1 QTHIQRNR
9 VSNLWIPTIP
19 SFMLSLFALLLCV
32 NSGLSLFN
40 VYPKIKQIPVRGDP
54 GDPLFLTPYIEAGKI
69 KEAQQLSKVGPLK
82 GAANIKSYSGYLTV
96 DKRYNSNLFFWYF
109 PIEKEYA
116 DAPVVL
122 WLQGG
127 PGSTSLFGLF
137 TENGPFSINKKFYL
151 VPREYSWTKTHHVI
165 YIDNPVGTG
174 FSFTDSDDGYARNET
189 KVGEDLYQA
198 IFQFFQLFPE
208 LQKNEFYVTGESYG
222 GKYVPALSYTIH
234 TKNKDAKQKIN
245 FKGMAIGNGF
255 SDPEHMLNYSD
266 YLYQIGLIDINT
278 KKILYEQENLG
289 IKYIQ
294 EKKWDAAFDVF
305 DRLLLGDMCNS
316 SVFQNV
322 TGFTFHFNYLK
333 SREDGS
339 DMMGQYVQ
347 LNKVRNAIHVGNL
360 TFHTYNKVEIMLK
373 QDVMQSVKP
382 LVEVL
387 LDNNNYRIL
396 IYNGQ
401 LDIIVAYPLTL
412 GFLQTLKWSGTDAY
426 KTAPRLQW
434 HVDGDI
440 AGYSKTVGNF
450 TELLVRDAG
459 HMVPTDQPKWAFDMI
474 NRFTS
479 NKPFNDQIHT

>member
-1 QTHIQRNR
+1 
-9 VSNLWIPTIP
+9 
-19 SFMLSLFALLLCV
+19 
-32 NSGLSLFN
+32 
-40 VYPKIKQIPVRGDP
+40 
-54 GDPLFLTPYIEAGKI
+54 
-69 KEAQQLSKVGPLK
+69 
-82 GAANIKSYSGYLTV
+82 
-96 DKRYNSNLFFWYF
+96 
-109 PIEKEYA
+109 
-116 DAPVVL
+116 
-122 WLQGG
+122 
-127 PGSTSLFGLF
+127 
-137 TENGPFSINKKFYL
+137 
-151 VPREYSWTKTHHVI
+151 
-165 YIDNPVGTG
+165 
-174 FSFTDSDDGYARNET
+174 
-189 KVGEDLYQA
+189 
-198 IFQFFQLFPE
+198 
-208 LQKNEFYVTGESYG
+208 
-222 GKYVPALSYTIH
+222 
-234 TKNKDAKQKIN
+234 
-245 FKGMAIGNGF
+245 MAIGNGF

-278 KKILYEQENLG
+278 KKIFQEQENIG

-294 EKKWDAAFDVF
+294 EKKWDDAFDVF
-305 DRLLLGDMCNS
+305 DRLLDGDMCNS
-316 SVFQNV
+316 SVFKNV
-322 TGFTFHFNYLK
+322 TGFTFYFNYLK

-360 TFHTYNKVEIMLK
+360 TFHTDNKVEIMLK

-387 LDNNNYRIL
+387 LDSNYRVL

-412 GFLQTLKWSGTDAY
+412 GFLQNLKWSGTDAY

-434 HVDGDI
+434 HVDGDIAGYSKTVGNFTELLVFENHLLGDISDSTGFTFLYNYLKAQDDGGDLMGEYVQLSEVRNAIHVGSQIFNTGDKVQMMLKQDFMQSVKPWIEILLDNNYRILIYSGQLDIIVAYPLSLGYLQALEWNGANAYKTAARNQWHVDGEI

-479 NKPFNDQIHT
+479 NKPFSNFK